1 MKALALKVLNHFKF
15 PSTWQGLV
23 GFAAA
28 AGLTLAP
35 ELQEYI
41 VTGGVALAGA
51 IAFFF
56 SDADVKE

>member
-1 MKALALKVLNHFKF
+1 MKALALKLVNHFKYA
-15 PSTWQGLV
+15 STWQGVIGL
-23 GFAAA
+23 AAA
-28 AGLTLAP
+28 AGLALAP

-51 IAFFF
+51 IAFLF